1 MIMEKSPKYGCHFCL
16 APIWLFGAACT
27 PRQYFCL
34 LLGTNK
40 VVVVVVDARSESSCD
55 STSGYNSTEA

>member
-1 MIMEKSPKYGCHFCL
+1 MIIDKSPKYGCHFSL
-16 APIWLFGAACT
+16 APMVIWAACT

-40 VVVVVVDARSESSCD
+40 VVVVVDARSESSCD